1 MPTEHSR
8 ARAMPAAIIALL
20 YLTVVSSAAH
30 AKVVVACGATKRY
43 SSWYGTTVKTYG
55 TVLSAPSSVDSSI
68 VLHLALYKMRDPYGS
83 THGDR
88 YSVAIRF
95 DTPEQYGKSGG
106 LSVRILPDYYTAKW
120 YRSIEEGSVRF
131 WYPSPFAPDV
141 GEVSLYVGFSYQRVQ
156 SMRSGRAV
164 YEGGSDL
171 CQLVLPPGER
181 WRDMDSLELRVQ
193 WDPPAFA
200 VALTHY
206 LLFYF
211 GRDDIAEFLKVTDFS
226 WSK

>member
-1 MPTEHSR
+1 MPT
-8 ARAMPAAIIALL
+8 AIIALL
-20 YLTVVSSAAH
+20 CLTVVSSAAH

-55 TVLSAPSSVDSSI
+55 TVLSAPSWKDSSI
-68 VLHLALYKMRDPYGS
+68 VLHLALYKVRDPYGS
-83 THGDR
+83 TPGDR

-106 LSVRILPDYYTAKW
+106 LSVRIRPDFYTAEW

-131 WYPSPFAPDV
+131 WYPSPSAPDV
-141 GEVSLYVGFSYQRVQ
+141 GEVDLHVEFSYQRVP
-156 SMRSGRAV
+156 SMRTGRAV

-171 CQLVLPPGER
+171 CQLVLPPGDR
-181 WRDMDSLELRVQ
+181 WRDMDSLELLVE
-193 WDPPAFA
+193 WDPPAFP
-200 VALTHY
+200 VALTNR